1 MGWWTAWSVCWIII
15 CVPILRDALEI
26 DMIGKVKCW
35 NEQCGAFFIGT
46 ARAKYCSE
54 RCKKAYQRAKKKVE
68 SNGEEVE
75 QGGLGAKG

>member
-1 MGWWTAWSVCWIII
+1 MIIY
-15 CVPILRDALEI
+15 VPILRDGKGV

-54 RCKKAYQRAKKKVE
+54 RCKKAYQRAKKKAVE
-68 SNGEEVE
+68 SAKEDK
-75 QGGLGAKG
+75 QGRVGAED

>member
-1 MGWWTAWSVCWIII
+1 MTVWFGCWIII
-15 CVPILRDALEI
+15 CVPMLRDALEI

-54 RCKKAYQRAKKKVE
+54 RCKKAYQRAKKRAEGNV
-68 SNGEEVE
+68 EEVE
-75 QGGLGAKG
+75 QGRVGAED

>member
-1 MGWWTAWSVCWIII
+1 MIIR
-15 CVPILRDALEI
+15 VPILRDAMGV
-26 DMIGKVKCW
+26 DMIGRVKCW

-54 RCKKAYQRAKKKVE
+54 RSKKAYQRAKKKAE

>member
-1 MGWWTAWSVCWIII
+1 
-15 CVPILRDALEI
+15 
-26 DMIGKVKCW
+26 MIGKAKCW

-68 SNGEEVE
+68 SNGEDNNK
-75 QGGLGAKG
+75 GAVGEED

>member
-1 MGWWTAWSVCWIII
+1 MWSVCLIII
-15 CVPILRDALEI
+15 YVPILRDALEI

-54 RCKKAYQRAKKKVE
+54 RCKKAYQRAKKKVRGE
-68 SNGEEVE
+68 SEKAE
-75 QGGLGAKG
+75 QERIGDED

>member
-1 MGWWTAWSVCWIII
+1 MIIR
-15 CVPILRDALEI
+15 VPILRDDKGI
-26 DMIGKVKCW
+26 DMISKVKCW

-54 RCKKAYQRAKKKVE
+54 RCKKAYQRAKKREE

-75 QGGLGAKG
+75 RGGLGAKG

>member
-1 MGWWTAWSVCWIII
+1 MWSVYWIII
-15 CVPILRDALEI
+15 YVPMLRDGMEI

-54 RCKKAYQRAKKKVE
+54 RCKKAYQRGKKKAE

-75 QGGLGAKG
+75 QGAMGTKD

>member
-1 MGWWTAWSVCWIII
+1 VWIGCWIII
-15 CVPILRDALEI
+15 RVPILRDDKEI
-26 DMIGKVKCW
+26 DMIGKVKCC

-54 RCKKAYQRAKKKVE
+54 RCKKAYQRAKKKAE

-75 QGGLGAKG
+75 HGGVGTED

>member
-1 MGWWTAWSVCWIII
+1 MIII
-15 CVPILRDALEI
+15 HVPILRDALEI

-54 RCKKAYQRAKKKVE
+54 RCKKAYQRAKKKAGGD
-68 SNGEEVE
+68 GEKTE
-75 QGGLGAKG
+75 QGCLGT

>member
-1 MGWWTAWSVCWIII
+1 MWSVCLIII
-15 CVPILRDALEI
+15 YVPILRDGEGV

-54 RCKKAYQRAKKKVE
+54 RCKKAYQRAKKKVRGE
-68 SNGEEVE
+68 SEKAE
-75 QGGLGAKG
+75 QGRIGTES

>member
-1 MGWWTAWSVCWIII
+1 
-15 CVPILRDALEI
+15 
-26 DMIGKVKCW
+26 MIGKVKCW

-54 RCKKAYQRAKKKVE
+54 RCKKAYQRGKKKAE

>member
-1 MGWWTAWSVCWIII
+1 MWTARFGCWIII
-15 CVPILRDALEI
+15 CVPILRDDKGV

-54 RCKKAYQRAKKKVE
+54 RCKKAYQRAKKKVK

-75 QGGLGAKG
+75 QGRVGAED

>member
-1 MGWWTAWSVCWIII
+1 MWIGCWIII

-35 NEQCGAFFIGT
+35 NEQCAAFFIGT

-54 RCKKAYQRAKKKVE
+54 RCKKAYQRAKKREE

-75 QGGLGAKG
+75 QGGFGAEG

>member
-1 MGWWTAWSVCWIII
+1 MSVYWIII
-15 CVPILRDALEI
+15 YVPILRDVMEI

-54 RCKKAYQRAKKKVE
+54 RCKKAYQRAKKKAVE
-68 SNGEEVE
+68 NAKEDK
-75 QGGLGAKG
+75 QGRVGAKD